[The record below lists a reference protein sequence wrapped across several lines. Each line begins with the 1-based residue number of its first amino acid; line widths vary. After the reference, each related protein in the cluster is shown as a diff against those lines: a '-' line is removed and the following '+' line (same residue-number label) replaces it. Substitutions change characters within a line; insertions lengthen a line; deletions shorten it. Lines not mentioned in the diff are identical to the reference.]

1 MKVHHENR
9 KIVIKDKVIT
19 ALDEFVLDFT
29 RILKKYTDYV
39 VVSGYVVILFG
50 RARGTE
56 DIDTIIKY
64 MDKSAFLSFYQDL
77 KENRYYFL
85 NPEDADG
92 LYEMLEEGLGI
103 RAAREDTIIPNVELK
118 FDKDDFDRYS
128 IENRVTVFIDQSHV
142 CVSPVELQIPYKLYL
157 RSDKDIEDAVYLW
170 DIFKET
176 ANIPLLKKFMKAL
189 HVTGDPYGIEV

>member
-1 MKVHHENR
+1 MQCVIMKLHHENR

-77 KENRYYFL
+77 TKNRYYFL

-92 LYEMLEEGLGI
+92 LYEMLEDGLGI

-157 RSDKDIEDAVYLW
+157 RSDKDIEDAVYL
-170 DIFKET
+170 
-176 ANIPLLKKFMKAL
+176 
-189 HVTGDPYGIEV
+189 